1 MLIGGGGEK
10 VTLKLVAQYGDA
22 CNVNGDIATLKH
34 KFDVIK
40 QHCETVGR
48 DYESIRRTASVVCA
62 IGETEEQAQS
72 SIPEPMRRLFGDRIQ
87 GALIGTPDTLRPRLA
102 EYEAAGV
109 QELLVTFAD
118 RTNLDS
124 IQLFAKEFIA

>member
-1 MLIGGGGEK
+1 MR
-10 VTLKLVAQYGDA
+10 VMSM
-22 CNVNGDIATLKH
+22 KH

-48 DYESIRRTASVVCA
+48 EYESINRTASVVCA

-72 SIPEPMRRLFGDRIQ
+72 LIPERMRALFGDRIQ
-87 GALIGTPDTLRPRLA
+87 GALIGTPDTIRPRLA

-109 QELLVTFAD
+109 QELLITFVD

-124 IQLFAKEFIA
+124 IRFFAKEFIA